1 MDIGA
6 VYSDEGVDIKTW
18 ESPDWA
24 FEGTGVDLTVAGP
37 ETSSSALK
45 AWDPVEQRAAWE
57 VPLPGVWNAGTLT
70 TAGNLVFQGRADGQL
85 FAYRAD
91 DGSVLWTFDLGS
103 GISAAPITYAVDG
116 TQYVSILVGWGA
128 AMPALGTS
136 LPAQHG
142 WAYRVHPR
150 RLVTFAIGGE
160 VELPPS
166 PPPFFPEPLVS
177 SDFVVDSALAA
188 AGEAIFPG
196 KCAICH
202 GFGAVA
208 GGGAPDLRASPVVLS
223 HEAFVEVVLG
233 GGRRQM
239 GMPQFSGLSEIE
251 AGALQHYIRAQVPS
265 GDEE

>member
-1 MDIGA
+1 
-6 VYSDEGVDIKTW
+6 
-18 ESPDWA
+18 
-24 FEGTGVDLTVAGP
+24 
-37 ETSSSALK
+37 
-45 AWDPVEQRAAWE
+45 
-57 VPLPGVWNAGTLT
+57 LPGVWNAGTLT

-91 DGSVLWTFDLGS
+91 DGSVLWTVDLGS
-103 GISAAPITYAVDG
+103 GISAAPITYTVDG
-116 TQYVSILVGWGA
+116 TQYVSILVGWGGG
-128 AMPALGTS
+128 MPALGTT

-160 VELPPS
+160 VELPAS

-265 GDEE
+265 GEEE